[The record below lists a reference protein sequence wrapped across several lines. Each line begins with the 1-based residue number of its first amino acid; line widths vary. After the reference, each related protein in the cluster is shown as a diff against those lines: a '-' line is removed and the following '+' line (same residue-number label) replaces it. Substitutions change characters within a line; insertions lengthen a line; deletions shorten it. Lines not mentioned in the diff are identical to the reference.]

1 MTLPVCAHCGYEWT
15 WKQSMQR
22 YLAMQHID
30 HGMKCPSCHHQQYI
44 TKKVHRRLATIRF
57 IPYILTIFSIFL
69 FSLPMAILILIVSII
84 GMVGIHP
91 FVMTLSNEKEPPEK
105 PLW

>member
-1 MTLPVCAHCGYEWT
+1 MKLPNCAHCGYQWT

-22 YLAMQHID
+22 YLAMGHID
-30 HGMKCPSCHHQQYI
+30 HGMECPSCHHQQYI

-57 IPYILTIFSIFL
+57 IPYIFTIFSIFL
-69 FSLPMAILILIVSII
+69 FSLPVTILILIISII

-91 FVMTLSNEKEPPEK
+91 FMMTLSNEKESSEK